1 MDPVRFLIRAVDYD
15 LWANRQWLS
24 ALAGFRRLERVQRVM
39 EHILSAQQIWLERC
53 GVLTSSPDDNV
64 AMGDLFEIYART
76 WIAVIEGMDLNQLIT
91 YETSNGREFT
101 QPLGDIVLH
110 VLNHGTY
117 HRGQLRGFAEE
128 DNYDSF
134 PETDLIAFL
143 RERTA

>member
-1 MDPVRFLIRAVDYD
+1 MDPVRFLVRAVDYD

-24 ALAGFRRLERVQRVM
+24 SLAGFQRLERVQRVM

-53 GVLTSSPDDNV
+53 GVVTTPVDDNV

-76 WIAVIEGMDLNQLIT
+76 WIAVIEGMDLNQPVT
-91 YETSNGREFT
+91 YVSFSGREFT

-128 DNYDSF
+128 DSYHSF
-134 PETDLIAFL
+134 PETDLLVFL
-143 RERTA
+143 RERAG